1 MLKVLL
7 FGGLACIGLFVIIA
21 LYAAIKIT
29 KMGKA
34 MGQRPSS
41 SEPNRTGYITTTGTT
56 LTDPKEAEDE

>member
-1 MLKVLL
+1 MLKILL
-7 FGGLACIGLFVIIA
+7 FGGLACLGLFVIFA

-41 SEPNRTGYITTTGTT
+41 SEPKRTGYIRTTGTT
-56 LTDPKEAEDE
+56 VTDPTDADDE